1 MATQAF
7 AVNGAKVYI
16 IGRTK
21 EKLDTVAKEY
31 SQGISGQ
38 IIPIQGDISDKK
50 DIARIYD
57 EIKSKEK
64 YVDVLVNNAGISS
77 NTLTTEAK
85 SADEM
90 KANLFDNEDSNIED
104 WVDTYRTK

>member
-21 EKLDTVAKEY
+21 EKLDTVVQTYGKDVAG
-31 SQGISGQ
+31 SIHA
-38 IIPIQGDISDKK
+38 IQGDISDKK

-64 YVDVLVNNAGISS
+64 CVCVLINNAGISS

-85 SADEM
+85 SAEEM
-90 KANLFDNEDSNIED
+90 KKNLFDNEDSNIAD